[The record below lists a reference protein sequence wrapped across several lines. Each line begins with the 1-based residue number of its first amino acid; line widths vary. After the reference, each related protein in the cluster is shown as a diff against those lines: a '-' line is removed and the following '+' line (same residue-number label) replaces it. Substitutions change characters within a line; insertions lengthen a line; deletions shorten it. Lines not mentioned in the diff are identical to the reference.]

1 MVLNYPGVGWLV
13 VYETT
18 TISFVLERAIGWDG
32 TETVFVV
39 RESLEMGSGHGAM
52 TEKGAWEKMFEGG
65 MGASMASGAKESEML
80 ELQIVSSWED
90 VLEHLHEREVW

>member
-18 TISFVLERAIGWDG
+18 TISFVLERAIGWM
-32 TETVFVV
+32 VP
-39 RESLEMGSGHGAM
+39 RRMGSGHGAM
-52 TEKGAWEKMFEGG
+52 TEKGAWEKMLEGG
-65 MGASMASGAKESEML
+65 MVASMASGAKESEML

-90 VLEHLHEREVW
+90 VLEYLHEREVW

>member
-39 RESLEMGSGHGAM
+39 RESLERRRARC
-52 TEKGAWEKMFEGG
+52 
-65 MGASMASGAKESEML
+65 L
-80 ELQIVSSWED
+80 NYRL
-90 VLEHLHEREVW
+90 

>member
-1 MVLNYPGVGWLV
+1 MVLNYRGVGWLV

-18 TISFVLERAIGWDG
+18 TISFVQERAIGWVG

-39 RESLEMGSGHGAM
+39 RESLDMGSGHGAM
-52 TEKGAWEKMFEGG
+52 KEKESWGKMFEGG
-65 MGASMASGAKESEML
+65 MGVLMASGAEESEML

-90 VLEHLHEREVW
+90 VLKHLHEREVW